1 MSERKAHLA
10 NGVLIGIGAMMI
22 ILGFLRWFSTNYLFN
37 TLWTILQECGID
49 VNRHY
54 IFRELSDLN
63 IRYVLVAA
71 AGVAS
76 FVIGLIREKRA
87 WKKQV

>member
-1 MSERKAHLA
+1 MSEQRAHLA
-10 NGVLIGIGAMMI
+10 NGVLIGIDAMMI
-22 ILGFLRWFSTNYLFN
+22 ILGFLGWFSTSYLFN

-54 IFRELSDLN
+54 IFRELGNLN
-63 IRYVLVAA
+63 IRYVLVMAT
-71 AGVAS
+71 GVAS
-76 FVIGLIREKRA
+76 FVVGVIREKRA